1 MNPNSACVDSDSLR
15 AQLMAPDPMQRVMA
29 LHSLEL
35 ELGQHATVPDARLA
49 GEVQKFAA
57 RGIPFYAPHGEH
69 CRAWVH
75 RVVDYWERL
84 HSVASP
90 SGSAS

>member
-15 AQLMAPDPMQRVMA
+15 AQLMAPDPMQRVIA

-35 ELGQHATVPDARLA
+35 ELGQKTTVPDARLA

-69 CRAWVH
+69 YRAWVH

-84 HSVASP
+84 HAVASP